1 MTIDIVVT
9 KMYLWM
15 DSVFSHLISSGT
27 NCGLGTNISAVL
39 KKNQSCKHFANWF
52 VICYVRKSLINWCD
66 NFMD

>member
-1 MTIDIVVT
+1 MTIAIVLT
-9 KMYLWM
+9 IEMYLWM
-15 DSVFSHLISSGT
+15 DFSFLISSGT